1 MEYLAK
7 KLTNYIFEKGI
18 ITEDGIEIYQYGFQC
33 FLELSASTICSIIIA
48 LLLGMLPECL
58 FFFLLFIPMRSF
70 GGGLHM
76 KTYFACFIGSCFILT
91 STLLAVKYL
100 TIPLL
105 ISFVA
110 YLSAAILI
118 LIIGPVD
125 HPNREVDAQ
134 DNRTFIK
141 RTHFTI
147 LVSFLLA
154 LFFIYSQNTR
164 YMFLQAI
171 VFIFIFVTSL
181 IGCLIYRQA

>member
-7 KLTNYIFEKGI
+7 KLTNYILEKGM
-18 ITEDGIEIYQYGFQC
+18 ITEDMIEVYQYGFLC
-33 FLELSASTICSIIIA
+33 FLELSASTLCSILIA
-48 LLLGMLPECL
+48 LFLDMIPECL

-76 KTYFACFIGSCFILT
+76 KTYLACFIGSCLILV

-100 TIPLL
+100 TIPLIPAL
-105 ISFVA
+105 VL
-110 YLSAAILI
+110 YLFTAILI
-118 LIIGPVD
+118 LLIGPVD

-141 RTHFTI
+141 RTHFTL

-154 LFFIYSQNTR
+154 LFFIYTQNRR
-164 YMFLQAI
+164 YMLLQAI
-171 VFIFIFVTSL
+171 VFAFIFATSL
-181 IGCLIYRQA
+181 IGRLIYKSS